1 MQTSLVISAHL
12 FTIEVTK
19 LSLNSK
25 FISLKLRKI
34 ESKVFESSVF
44 SEKFILK
51 CDSIEFK
58 IFLSL
63 SKSLM
68 QIQRCK

>member
-58 IFLSL
+58 IFYHYL
-63 SKSLM
+63 KA
-68 QIQRCK
+68 